1 MGGLVKN
8 KVTFDFSSFIAE
20 RVPPATATATTGWD
34 PRGRPKYDFGTGFPD
49 PDSFPA
55 EGLHEALGQA
65 LKERGR
71 EMVLYPDPKGFLEFR
86 EFIVDK
92 LHRERGIV
100 VEPDQVLVT
109 GGSGVALAIFTQLLS
124 NPGDTLITEEFTY
137 PGTLSVMRN
146 LKANIVGV
154 SGDEEGMRPDVLD
167 ETIRNLKSKGIHP
180 KFVYTIPS
188 FQNPTGTDM
197 SVQRR
202 HDILAV
208 AQNHGVPIFEDDAY
222 EDLRFEGDRTP
233 SIHSYD
239 DTKMTLYCGTF
250 SKIIAPGMRIAYLVV
265 PPELISQTNFL
276 NWGRP
281 TSHFAALAT
290 YYYLRDHM
298 DEHVAEVND
307 ILLAKRDTMIGA
319 LGEFMDPK
327 VVYNRPAGGMY
338 LWAQLPEGIS
348 VASVAGKA
356 RERGVAYLPG
366 PNFSPTG
373 EGENYLRLCFGY
385 ADHEGIRDGIAL
397 LSQIFTEEGLLG

>member
-1 MGGLVKN
+1 M
-8 KVTFDFSSFIAE
+8 
-20 RVPPATATATTGWD
+20 
-34 PRGRPKYDFGTGFPD
+34 
-49 PDSFPA
+49 
-55 EGLHEALGQA
+55 
-65 LKERGR
+65 
-71 EMVLYPDPKGFLEFR
+71 
-86 EFIVDK
+86 
-92 LHRERGIV
+92 
-100 VEPDQVLVT
+100 
-109 GGSGVALAIFTQLLS
+109 ALAIFTQLLS

>member
-1 MGGLVKN
+1 MLYIYVTDKN
-8 KVTFDFSSFIAE
+8 AVYILISGFHMIVIWLIFS
-20 RVPPATATATTGWD
+20 
-34 PRGRPKYDFGTGFPD
+34 
-49 PDSFPA
+49 
-55 EGLHEALGQA
+55 LGQA

-202 HDILAV
+202 HDILVV

-222 EDLRFEGDRTP
+222 EDL
-233 SIHSYD
+233 
-239 DTKMTLYCGTF
+239 
-250 SKIIAPGMRIAYLVV
+250 PG
-265 PPELISQTNFL
+265 
-276 NWGRP
+276 
-281 TSHFAALAT
+281 
-290 YYYLRDHM
+290 
-298 DEHVAEVND
+298 
-307 ILLAKRDTMIGA
+307 
-319 LGEFMDPK
+319 
-327 VVYNRPAGGMY
+327 
-338 LWAQLPEGIS
+338 
-348 VASVAGKA
+348 
-356 RERGVAYLPG
+356 
-366 PNFSPTG
+366 
-373 EGENYLRLCFGY
+373 
-385 ADHEGIRDGIAL
+385 
-397 LSQIFTEEGLLG
+397 